1 LIDEVRY
8 VYSRREIHPI
18 SPLGDLIMPVRPIAT
33 IDADPLACCTP
44 LLAGPMAAAD
54 AAVLAKAF
62 AALGDPV
69 RVQLLGLLANG
80 EVCACDLVEPV
91 GKSQP
96 TVSHHLKVLS
106 EAGLVHGEK
115 RGRWVWYSVDAE
127 RVAALRHALA
137 DQK

>member
-1 LIDEVRY
+1 M
-8 VYSRREIHPI
+8 
-18 SPLGDLIMPVRPIAT
+18 MPKRSIAT
-33 IDADPLACCTP
+33 ADADTLACCTP
-44 LLAGPMAAAD
+44 LFAGPIDVDD

-106 EAGLVHGEK
+106 EAGLIQGDK
-115 RGRWVWYSVDAE
+115 RGRWVWYSVAPE
-127 RVAALRHALA
+127 RVLALRAAL
-137 DQK
+137 DIGS

>member
-1 LIDEVRY
+1 MTKR
-8 VYSRREIHPI
+8 S
-18 SPLGDLIMPVRPIAT
+18 IAT
-33 IDADPLACCTP
+33 IAPIKSTTRDADAIACCTP
-44 LLAGPMAAAD
+44 LLAGPIDGAD

-106 EAGLVHGEK
+106 EAGLIHGEK
-115 RGRWVWYSVDAE
+115 RGRWVWYSVVGE
-127 RVAALRHALA
+127 RVAALRGALA
-137 DQK
+137 DHV

>member
-1 LIDEVRY
+1 
-8 VYSRREIHPI
+8 
-18 SPLGDLIMPVRPIAT
+18 MPKRSIAT
-33 IDADPLACCTP
+33 IEPVGADALACCSP
-44 LLAGPMAAAD
+44 LLAGPIDASD

-106 EAGLVHGEK
+106 EAGLIHGEK
-115 RGRWVWYSVDAE
+115 RGRWVWYSVVGE
-127 RVAALRHALA
+127 RVAALREALA
-137 DQK
+137 DHA